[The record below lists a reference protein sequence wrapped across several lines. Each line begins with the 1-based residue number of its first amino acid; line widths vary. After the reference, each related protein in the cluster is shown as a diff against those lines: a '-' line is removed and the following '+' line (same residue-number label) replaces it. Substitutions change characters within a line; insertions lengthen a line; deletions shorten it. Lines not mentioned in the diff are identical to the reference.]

1 MYTNAERVREC
12 QQGLNRLLASNNRLL
27 VSDVTP
33 EVVLPEKFLHK
44 NVIKLL
50 PTLDALL
57 FAVDDTVEDG
67 DASTQVCISGSFE
80 VTKILGLLLIVSW
93 VSDNWNLL

>member
-1 MYTNAERVREC
+1 M
-12 QQGLNRLLASNNRLL
+12 
-27 VSDVTP
+27 SDVTP
-33 EVVLPEKFLHK
+33 EVVLPEKFLHE